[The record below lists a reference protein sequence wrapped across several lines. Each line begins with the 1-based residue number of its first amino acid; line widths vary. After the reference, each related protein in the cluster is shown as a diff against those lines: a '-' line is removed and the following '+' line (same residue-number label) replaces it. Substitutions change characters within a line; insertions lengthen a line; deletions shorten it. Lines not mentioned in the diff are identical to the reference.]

1 MNFDKEEIIKY
12 RLERADET
20 IAEAKLLA
28 KDSHWNTVA
37 NRLYYAC
44 FYAVLGLLTKNDTR
58 IKTHDGVKNIL
69 NKEFIKTD
77 LLPKEMGKFYS
88 NLFSKRQESD
98 YLEMKRFTQIE
109 IEPLIIEAEKFI
121 RIIKGIATK

>member
-1 MNFDKEEIIKY
+1 
-12 RLERADET
+12 
-20 IAEAKLLA
+20 
-28 KDSHWNTVA
+28 
-37 NRLYYAC
+37 LYYAC

-58 IKTHDGVKNIL
+58 IKTH
-69 NKEFIKTD
+69 ETD

>member
-28 KDSHWNTVA
+28 KDLHWNTVA
-37 NRLYYAC
+37 NRLYYDC

-58 IKTHDGVKNIL
+58 IKTHDGV
-69 NKEFIKTD
+69 
-77 LLPKEMGKFYS
+77 
-88 NLFSKRQESD
+88 
-98 YLEMKRFTQIE
+98 
-109 IEPLIIEAEKFI
+109 
-121 RIIKGIATK
+121 